1 MSPLMDTFKFGYAVL
16 EVQASIDEKLLK
28 VKQGLRKYEVSVFD
42 IEKFYFGAM
51 PTGEFDELVIV
62 TRNSEGKEKTYRF
75 NSNSGEIGMVSL
87 VEKLAELKP
96 SADLRNLPREQA
108 LAQMKVIDSSKMA
121 LFSVPIIISTI
132 VFLFLLPML
141 IHGLDNLN
149 ATVELNDL
157 IQKNDLETRNLTIQG
172 NMLSECLE
180 EKTTKKGQSTTKF
193 FCPLVA
199 DSWKSG
205 EPIHVLAQI
214 DDIPDNEFNSLFEKS
229 EFQGVLRNVLWEG
242 PSNSTKDFF
251 IKEYGATMAPNVLE
265 FEVNG
270 DSKNDL
276 YLFLL
281 IFSIVEVLIGG
292 IAIYLF
298 KKSFS

>member
-1 MSPLMDTFKFGYAVL
+1 
-16 EVQASIDEKLLK
+16 
-28 VKQGLRKYEVSVFD
+28 
-42 IEKFYFGAM
+42 
-51 PTGEFDELVIV
+51 
-62 TRNSEGKEKTYRF
+62 
-75 NSNSGEIGMVSL
+75 
-87 VEKLAELKP
+87 
-96 SADLRNLPREQA
+96 
-108 LAQMKVIDSSKMA
+108 
-121 LFSVPIIISTI
+121 
-132 VFLFLLPML
+132 ML

-149 ATVELNDL
+149 ATIELNDL

-292 IAIYLF
+292 ITIYLF